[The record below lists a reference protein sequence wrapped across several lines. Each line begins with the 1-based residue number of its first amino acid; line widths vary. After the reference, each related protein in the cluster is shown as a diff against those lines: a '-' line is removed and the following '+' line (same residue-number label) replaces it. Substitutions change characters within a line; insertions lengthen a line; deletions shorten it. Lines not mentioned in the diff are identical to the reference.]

1 MSLHVIKKIVDVD
14 GRFSTSNNE
23 DLGNFR
29 NEFISVH
36 MVIYYPYV
44 FNISTVRCLK
54 LHKCKM
60 RTCRTC
66 EWGKRTMLIILYAYA
81 AYVCTEYTH
90 TRTKTNA
97 VYELNTP
104 VFNLFDN

>member
-1 MSLHVIKKIVDVD
+1 MDVF
-14 GRFSTSNNE
+14 RRLILNE

-36 MVIYYPYV
+36 MVIDFLYV

-81 AYVCTEYTH
+81 AYVHVCTEYTH
-90 TRTKTNA
+90 TRTQTNA

-104 VFNLFDN
+104 VFNLSNN

>member
-1 MSLHVIKKIVDVD
+1 MSKGNVTIHVIKKIVDVD

-29 NEFISVH
+29 NEFISVRI
-36 MVIYYPYV
+36 VIDYLYV

-66 EWGKRTMLIILYAYA
+66 EWGKRTMLIMQRMYALSTHILVLKY
-81 AYVCTEYTH
+81 
-90 TRTKTNA
+90 
-97 VYELNTP
+97 P
-104 VFNLFDN
+104 SFQSI